1 MIDKKL
7 IKTKTKMNIK
17 TKITLDMIMFING
30 YHRNQPTDRRMHP

>member
-17 TKITLDMIMFING
+17 TKITLVFMSVCVFPHNNRKTAGHQLM
-30 YHRNQPTDRRMHP
+30 